1 MLFSKVSKDTE
12 KSEDLKMKQW
22 QYLDKSQVQGID

>member
-1 MLFSKVSKDTE
+1 MLFSKVSKYME
-12 KSEDLKMKQW
+12 KSEDLKMKQC